1 MLAFL
6 LTETYPQIYIN
17 AKNIAKKPAIAKE
30 LINVT
35 YIDIQ
40 QRNKEIPQT
49 PEEFIKYYTQYMHH
63 VYRNS
68 SSQMNTF
75 RLSQYIE
82 GEIVD
87 VSENFNPDVQK
98 EEDEQIKKIAIFK
111 KSLFPHEKEL
121 FELVIEKRVSVR
133 KIAKSL
139 SKETGYDISYG
150 LIFRLVTQLK
160 QKINAGIN

>member
-35 YIDIQ
+35 YIHIQ
-40 QRNKEIPQT
+40 QKNKEIPQT
-49 PEEFIKYYTQYMHH
+49 PEEFIKYYTKYMHFMFIGK
-63 VYRNS
+63 YS
-68 SSQMNTF
+68 EMNTF

-87 VSENFNPDVQK
+87 VSENFNPSVQK

-121 FELVIEKRVSVR
+121 FELVIEKGVSVR
-133 KIAKSL
+133 KIAKLL
-139 SKETGYDISYG
+139 SKETGYDISHV

-160 QKINAGIN
+160 QKINAGLN